1 MIPWEL
7 IDSAQAPGGG
17 ELCLYRRGRE
27 YSIQVNGNEL
37 MNSRVHGSEEAL
49 AELAC
54 ARIADRPA
62 ARILIGGMGMG
73 YTTAA
78 ALRRLGAD
86 GRVVVAELVPAVVEW
101 NRGPLADLAGFPL
114 DDGRVTVREQDV
126 ALVLRSEHLAYDAI
140 LLDVDNGPEAMTHR
154 GNEWLYSRTGLEASF
169 AALRPGG
176 GLAVWSAGPDRT
188 FTERLRRAG
197 FQVHEVRVPARGKAL
212 GGRQH
217 TIWLGVRGPETTGS
231 VTQHRKPA
239 LG

>member
-17 ELCLYRRGRE
+17 KLCLYRRGRE

-62 ARILIGGMGMG
+62 PRILIGGMGMG

-78 ALRRLGAD
+78 ALQLLGAD
-86 GRVVVAELVPAVVEW
+86 GRVIVAELVPAVVEW

-126 ALVLRSEHLAYDAI
+126 AQVLRSEHQAYDAI

-154 GNEWLYSRTGLEASF
+154 GNEWLYSRAGLEASF
-169 AALRPGG
+169 AALRPTGV
-176 GLAVWSAGPDRT
+176 LAVWSAGPDRA
-188 FTERLRRAG
+188 FTERLRLAG

-212 GGRQH
+212 GGRPH
-217 TIWLGVRGPETTGS
+217 TIWLGVRGF
-231 VTQHRKPA
+231 
-239 LG
+239 